1 MKGFKLLIIC
11 VLSLFIFGCNP
22 KSTLPPNIILIMTDD
37 QGYGDLRMMGNPLV
51 ETPNIDAM
59 AARSATLQR
68 FYVSPVCAPTRASLM
83 TGRYNYRTRA
93 IDTWIGRAMM
103 DTREVTVAEILS
115 VAGYAT
121 GIFGKWHL
129 GDCYPMRPQDQ
140 GFEEVLVHR
149 GGGLAQPSEPF
160 ENNRRYT
167 DPILFRN
174 GEQVQTEGFC
184 TDVYFNEA
192 ISFMEKSHAAGK
204 PFFAYIPTNAPH
216 DPFDDVPEELYKKYS
231 NRDFSS
237 LFRTAV
243 ADTAKENDKLAR
255 IFSMVENTDQ
265 NVGKL
270 FKSLDRLGLTQ
281 HTLVIFMTDNGANT
295 MRYVGNIRGMKS
307 NVHEGG
313 IRSFFLA
320 HWPERFKPG
329 TTSDRIAAHIDL
341 LPTFLEV
348 AGVRSLPDIVK
359 VDGKSLMPLL
369 TGNPGEWPDRN
380 LFIQSHRGDSAIRY
394 HNFAAISQQYKLVHP
409 TGFGSEQMPENI
421 PFELYDLENDPRE
434 SQNLAESMSDKT
446 AQLRAAY
453 DQWFEDVSSTRP
465 DNYAKPA
472 IIIGTDKEPVTVLTK
487 QDWHKT
493 GGNGWGSEG
502 FWRLWPSHEGT
513 YHLEVRISEPKPGT
527 KIQLQIGDRQWEKI
541 TEENETKVEFH
552 SIILFKGEIQLAAS
566 LENENGLP
574 GNFQVFVSAADR

>member
-1 MKGFKLLIIC
+1 MRACKLLIIC
-11 VLSLFIFGCNP
+11 TLTLLTVGC
-22 KSTLPPNIILIMTDD
+22 SQRHSLPPNIVLIMTDD
-37 QGYGDLRMMGNPLV
+37 QGYGDLRMMENPLI

-59 AARSATLQR
+59 ATRSATLQR

-103 DTREVTVAEILS
+103 DTREVTVAEILRE
-115 VAGYAT
+115 AGYAT

-167 DPILFRN
+167 NPILFRN

-184 TDVYFNEA
+184 TDVYFREA
-192 ISFMEKSHAAGK
+192 IAFMEKSQAAGK

-216 DPFDDVPEELYKKYS
+216 DPFEDVPQELYEKYS
-231 NRDFSS
+231 QRDFSS
-237 LFRTAV
+237 LFRKAV
-243 ADTAKENDKLAR
+243 ADTAKENDKIAR
-255 IFSMVENTDQ
+255 IFSMVENADQ

-270 FKSLDRLGLTQ
+270 FENLDRLGLTQ

-313 IRSFFLA
+313 IRSFFIA
-320 HWPERFKPG
+320 HWPERFRPG

-348 AGVRSLPDIVK
+348 AGVSLPDSVNI
-359 VDGKSLMPLL
+359 DGRSLIPLL
-369 TGNPGEWPDRN
+369 TGNVGEWPDRN

-409 TGFGSEQMPENI
+409 SGFGSEQMPENV
-421 PFELYDLENDPRE
+421 PFELYDLKSDPGE
-434 SQNLAESMSDKT
+434 AHNLAESMPDKA
-446 AQLRAAY
+446 AQLRSVY
-453 DQWFEDVSSTRP
+453 DQWFSDVSSTRP

-472 IIIGTDKEPVTVLTK
+472 IIIGSDKEPVTVLTK
-487 QDWHKT
+487 QDWQKT

-502 FWRLWPSHEGT
+502 FWRLLPSREGM
-513 YHLEVRISEPKPGT
+513 YHVEVRLSQPRPGT
-527 KIQLQIGDRQWEKI
+527 KVEIRIGEQQWAKI
-541 TEENETKVEFH
+541 TGENEVMVSFDPVSLAKEETR
-552 SIILFKGEIQLAAS
+552 LAAS
-566 LENENGLP
+566 LENEKGLP
-574 GNFQVFVSAADR
+574 ENFHIFVNATDR